1 MQSKIII
8 LLLFLF
14 TIKIAGQGIDI
25 SDYLRKIESGKI
37 EEVKEKLPELKTKYP
52 HDPSVLFLDG
62 ILTESGKSSVSIF
75 SDVVNNYPQCKYADA
90 AVFRIYSY
98 YFAADMLP
106 DAASWLEKLKKNY
119 PSSPYIKIAEKN
131 NLPAPVESKKY
142 DSKNVNSQDS
152 KIKYKYTI
160 QAGAF
165 SNKENANALK
175 KQFIDAG
182 YSSEIKEK
190 TVAGTVFQVVYVGKF
205 TAEEEAKN
213 VLQQI
218 NSQYSLDGRV
228 IGIN

>member
-8 LLLFLF
+8 SLLFLL
-14 TIKIAGQGIDI
+14 TINIAGQGIDI

-37 EEVKEKLPELKTKYP
+37 EEIKEKLPELKTQYP
-52 HDPSVLFLDG
+52 NDPSVLFLDG
-62 ILTESGKSSVSIF
+62 ILTENGKSSVSIF
-75 SDVVNNYPQCKYADA
+75 SEVVNNYPQSKYADA

-98 YFAADMLP
+98 YYAADMFP
-106 DAASWLEKLKKNY
+106 DAAFWLEKLKKNY
-119 PSSPYIKIAEKN
+119 SSSPYIKIAEKN
-131 NLPAPVESKKY
+131 HLLTHVEIKKS

-152 KIKYKYTI
+152 KLKYKYTI

-175 KQFIDAG
+175 KQFVDAG

-190 TVAGTVFQVVYVGKF
+190 TVAGTVFQVVCVGKF
-205 TAEEEAKN
+205 TTEEEAKN
-213 VLQQI
+213 FLQQI

-228 IGIN
+228 ISIN